1 MNKSKYPENP
11 PRTFLTTG
19 EAAVHCHVSPP
30 ALKRWIRE
38 GRLRAFKT
46 AGGHAR
52 IVPDDFRKFL
62 REHGMPPYPAAKGAG
77 VLIADDD
84 AEVVGLLVS
93 LLLDHRPDVKLETA
107 SDGYEA
113 LIKVGSFKPALLVL
127 DVRMPRLDGIEV
139 CRHLRANPDTRGI
152 KILGLTGYPYA
163 IPALLAAGADAC
175 LAKPF
180 ALDQLQRE
188 LDRLLAPAEA
198 RR

>member
-1 MNKSKYPENP
+1 VKQAHVPEKP
-11 PRTFLTTG
+11 PRLSLTTG
-19 EAAVHCHVSPP
+19 EAAAHCQVSPP

-52 IVPDDFRKFL
+52 IALDDFGRFL
-62 REHGMPPYPAAKGAG
+62 RAHGMPPYPAAEGAG
-77 VLIADDD
+77 VLIADDEP
-84 AEVVGLLVS
+84 ALVGVLVN

-113 LIKVGSFKPALLVL
+113 LIKVGSFKPALLIL
-127 DVRMPRLDGIEV
+127 DVTMPGLDGIEV
-139 CRHLRANPDTRGI
+139 CRHLKTNPDTRGV
-152 KILGLTGYPYA
+152 KILGITGYRDR

-180 ALDQLQRE
+180 TSDQIQRE
-188 LDRLLAPAEA
+188 LERLLASSEA